1 MLLFSEV
8 MQFLVELPSN
18 INHLGDYSILSQRN
32 LLNLKNIKN
41 MYPNLILYL
50 NSFLRYKD
58 SVQKK
63 VVEPEL
69 DYSTLFEFQNPE
81 KDLQSLYI
89 VYQLLEYFDI
99 AAQFNSDALANFL
112 LENTEKW
119 TQQNPNVS
127 EKYPMTLYCGIY
139 LLKSAI
145 LQLILIRSKNLKKI
159 LVSLVNNYKS
169 PIFEDTFIVY
179 YVLLACDLLD
189 LKLTGKLITGLI
201 RYDESVIN
209 LEFLKRLS
217 TTRLATTY
225 LVFDFL
231 KLIPSYPEAA
241 HDAINSILADRM
253 HDKLV
258 YDYDIDFMP
267 TSEAIYGDLIIHQ
280 KNDQLND
287 FAFRENMTYLL
298 KNLKENLIVLDFSLT
313 GQLSEVYYAMQF
325 INVINHLQNYFVL
338 SVLRN
343 FTLGM
348 EENLPAMQSPSVPL
362 YPHPRNLNQLKQVNL

>member
-1 MLLFSEV
+1 M
-8 MQFLVELPSN
+8 
-18 INHLGDYSILSQRN
+18 
-32 LLNLKNIKN
+32 
-41 MYPNLILYL
+41 
-50 NSFLRYKD
+50 
-58 SVQKK
+58 
-63 VVEPEL
+63 
-69 DYSTLFEFQNPE
+69 
-81 KDLQSLYI
+81 
-89 VYQLLEYFDI
+89 
-99 AAQFNSDALANFL
+99 
-112 LENTEKW
+112 
-119 TQQNPNVS
+119 
-127 EKYPMTLYCGIY
+127 
-139 LLKSAI
+139 
-145 LQLILIRSKNLKKI
+145 
-159 LVSLVNNYKS
+159 VSLVNNYKS

-241 HDAINSILADRM
+241 RDAINSILADRM

-280 KNDQLND
+280 KNDRLND

-348 EENLPAMQSPSVPL
+348 EESLPAMQSPSVPPL
-362 YPHPRNLNQLKQVNL
+362 SSSEKFKSIETSQSMNAFTGESTNELEEPSRLLKRTWNPKL